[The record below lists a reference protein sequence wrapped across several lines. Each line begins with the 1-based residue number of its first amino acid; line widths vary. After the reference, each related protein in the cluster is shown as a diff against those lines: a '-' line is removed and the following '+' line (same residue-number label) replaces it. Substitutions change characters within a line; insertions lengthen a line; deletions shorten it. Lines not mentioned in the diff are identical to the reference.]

1 MFNGTNISGKDDRGK
16 TKEDRELPGG
26 PVVKTLPSN
35 AGAEGL
41 IPAPRSQITH
51 VTWPGQI

>member
-1 MFNGTNISGKDDRGK
+1 MEQIFVEKMTGEKRKKKIGNF
-16 TKEDRELPGG
+16 PGG

-41 IPAPRSQITH
+41 IPGQRSEITH
-51 VTWPGQI
+51 VTWPVQI